1 MHPLLLLNEQIKREA
16 DQILT
21 EQGLL
26 LHLVQYGAPHVS
38 GSFCLDLMT
47 WRDLDIYLEA
57 DGLAESDFF
66 ILGNNI
72 NTALNPVK
80 MSFRNERNAQTKG
93 LPHGLYW
100 GIYLG
105 NERTGAWKIDIWAV
119 DKEECSR
126 LLDYCKGIER
136 KLTPESRMQILE
148 IKSQCWQDP
157 QYRRAYNSM
166 DIYNA
171 VLDEG
176 VTDIHGFREYLK
188 AVHKVI
194 A

>member
-1 MHPLLLLNEQIKREA
+1 MHPLLLLNEEIKKEA
-16 DQILT
+16 DQLLT

-26 LHLVQYGAPHVS
+26 MQLVQYGAPHVS
-38 GSFCLDLMT
+38 GSFSLDLMT

-57 DGLAESDFF
+57 DGLPESDFF

-80 MSFRNERNAQTKG
+80 MSYRNERNAKTKG

-119 DKEECSR
+119 DKEECNR
-126 LLDYCKGIER
+126 LLDYCKCIEK
-136 KLTPESRMQILE
+136 KLTPESRLKILD

-157 QYRRAYNSM
+157 QYRR
-166 DIYNA
+166 
-171 VLDEG
+171 
-176 VTDIHGFREYLK
+176 
-188 AVHKVI
+188 
-194 A
+194 